1 MTSLHL
7 AAKYNPNPDI
17 VIALLETGANPSIE
31 DDREMIAWDY
41 IKERDSLSQTDAY
54 WRLNEARWR

>member
-1 MTSLHL
+1 MMRSPFHPLSTRLDNIS
-7 AAKYNPNPDI
+7 
-17 VIALLETGANPSIE
+17 SIE